1 MRRPFRRLMGALFNP
16 NGTLFAEAQEAF
28 DDAVDLYDSGQYND
42 AGERFAHLAEMAQNF
57 NRPRRTVQLR
67 MRACDAWLKAKQ
79 PANAVRH
86 ARTAIGMV
94 AGAGRLKVAV
104 NIARQVI
111 EDLRADGYASEAN
124 AFTKEINDRLAVHG
138 VSLAQSPAVEQ
149 SPQPAPQRGTLPSVC
164 PQCSGRLPRSF
175 GEDEIECDY
184 CGSVI
189 RAE

>member
-1 MRRPFRRLMGALFNP
+1 MRRPFRRLAGALFNP

-28 DDAVDLYDSGQYND
+28 DDAVELYDSGNYAD
-42 AGERFAHLAEMAQNF
+42 AAERFAHLAEMAQNF

-86 ARTAIGMV
+86 ARTAIGIV
-94 AGAGRLKVAV
+94 TGSGRPKVAL
-104 NIARQVI
+104 NMARQVI
-111 EDLRADGYASEAN
+111 DDLHAAGYAAEAK
-124 AFTKEINDRLAVHG
+124 AFAKEINDRLAG
-138 VSLAQSPAVEQ
+138 QGLSLAPGPTVEQ
-149 SPQPAPQRGTLPSVC
+149 SQAAARRGALPGVC
-164 PQCSGRLPRSF
+164 PQCGGRLPRSF
-175 GEDEIECDY
+175 GEEEIECDY

>member
-1 MRRPFRRLMGALFNP
+1 MRRPFRRLVGALFNP
-16 NGTLFAEAQEAF
+16 DGALAAETREAF
-28 DDAVDLYDSGQYND
+28 DDAVDLYDSGQYAD
-42 AGERFAHLAEMAQNF
+42 AAERFAHLAEMAQNF

-94 AGAGRLKVAV
+94 AGAGRLKAAA

-111 EDLRADGYASEAN
+111 GDLRAAGYASEAN
-124 AFTKEINDRLAVHG
+124 TLTKEINDRLAAHG
-138 VSLAQSPAVEQ
+138 LSLTQSPAVEQ
-149 SPQPAPQRGTLPSVC
+149 SPESASPQLKFPAAC
-164 PQCSGRLPRSF
+164 PQCGGRLPRSF

-184 CGSVI
+184 CGTVI